1 MKTNYFLFFLMI
13 LFVGNV
19 SAQESILV
27 INSGTKQIAQLNA
40 VDGTVINPA
49 FIDMS
54 TVSSGTIKGIAQV
67 GDKIWIS
74 DQTQDKIH
82 LYNLDGTFSS
92 VITGGLDNLR
102 GLNVVN
108 NEVWV
113 TNAGSGNGAAA
124 NSIARFSTSGS
135 LLGYYPSIT
144 SPFDVLDTKNGFVYI
159 SSLSNNGIQKMDY
172 AGTVS
177 GNFVA
182 PGIFQNTQQINFNSA
197 GNLIVAVFQNHSGG
211 NNAGIYVLSS
221 TDASILNYWPVTAGQ
236 LRGVIQTSN
245 GNYLYSTGS
254 GVFLIDAATGTVSSI
269 ASGSYQFF
277 TKITTA
283 AMSTS
288 EVESTD
294 VRLYPNPVS
303 DRLYITSQKKIKDV
317 MIYSADGKLVKKLL
331 EGKTDLPVSDLLPGP
346 YFIKMT
352 IDNTQKAVKFIKK

>member
-1 MKTNYFLFFLMI
+1 MKTNYFLFFLMA
-13 LFVGNV
+13 LFAGNV

-40 VDGTVINPA
+40 VDGTVMNPA

-82 LYNLDGTFSS
+82 IYNLDGTFSS

-113 TNAGSGNGAAA
+113 TNAGSGNSATA
-124 NSIARFSTSGS
+124 NSIARFSAAGTF
-135 LLGYYPSIT
+135 LGYYPSIT
-144 SPFDVLDTKNGFVYI
+144 SPFDVLDSKNGFVYI

-172 AGTVS
+172 TGNVT

-182 PGIFQNTQQINFNSA
+182 PGFFQNTQQINFNNA
-197 GNLIVAVFQNHSGG
+197 GNMIVAVFQNHSGG
-211 NNAGIYVLSS
+211 NNAGIYVLSI

-236 LRGVIQTSN
+236 LRGTIQTGN

-254 GVFLIDAATGTVSSI
+254 GVFSIDAATGTVSSV
-269 ASGSYQFF
+269 ASGAYQYF
-277 TKITTA
+277 TKINTA
-283 AMSTS
+283 AMGTS
-288 EVESTD
+288 EAKSTD
-294 VRLYPNPVS
+294 VKLYPNPVS

-317 MIYSADGKLVKKLL
+317 MVYSADGKLLKKLS
-331 EGKTDLPVSDLLPGP
+331 EVKTDLLVSDLPPGT
-346 YFIKMT
+346 YFMMMT
-352 IDNTQKAVKFIKK
+352 IDNTQKSVKFIKK